1 MQFRNFPFVKSFVYF
16 VIFVML
22 SLILMTFIEA
32 FNVDKV
38 NKFVTMFAPFAI
50 AYVAYQ
56 QYLLALR
63 QHDLTREQM
72 QILQS
77 QADIARSN
85 RDIAQINSD
94 ISRENKEI
102 STKKV
107 RLDLFG
113 RRYEAY
119 GEIKK
124 AVEKISFYQDFINK
138 VDREMEDLTRSI
150 RFGQDLH
157 EDDPK
162 KQIYTENDFN
172 KVKKDI
178 EDIIIEYKISFRQ
191 IEYLFGEDAFVSCR
205 NIEHNMEEFIN
216 NLRYEKTSFRIT
228 FGYVPGCME
237 AYNQIIRELSKLE
250 HQIYPY
256 MNIQDVI

>member
-1 MQFRNFPFVKSFVYF
+1 MKNRYFILIKSFVF
-16 VIFVML
+16 VAIL
-22 SLILMTFIEA
+22 LALILMLITFIEA

-38 NKFVTMFAPFAI
+38 NKFVTMLAPFAI

-63 QHDLTREQM
+63 QHNLTREQM

-113 RRYEAY
+113 RRYAAY

-124 AVEKISFYQDFINK
+124 AIEKINFYYNFINK
-138 VDREMEDLTRSI
+138 VYREMDETTVLIGGR
-150 RFGQDLH
+150 REYFGD
-157 EDDPK
+157 EPK
-162 KQIYTENDFN
+162 KKIYTEDDFN
-172 KVKKDI
+172 EMKKDI
-178 EDIIIEYKISFRQ
+178 ENIIIEYKTSFKQ
-191 IEYLFGEDAFVSCR
+191 IEYLFGKDAFVACR
-205 NIEHNMEEFIN
+205 NIENNMEDFLN
-216 NLRYEKTSFRIT
+216 NLMYKKTMYQTT
-228 FGYVPGCME
+228 FGYTQGYSD
-237 AYNQIIRELSKLE
+237 AYNKINIELSKLE
-250 HQIYPY
+250 NQIYPY